1 MYFFTLEEQYL
12 FYNIVK
18 ENKSKSLK
26 HFLYLD
32 KFYLLLFNITK
43 AIKL

>member
-1 MYFFTLEEQYL
+1 MHFFTLEERQL
-12 FYNIVK
+12 FYNIAK
-18 ENKSKSLK
+18 ENKSKSLE

>member
-1 MYFFTLEEQYL
+1 MHFFTLEERQL
-12 FYNIVK
+12 FYNITK
-18 ENKSKSLK
+18 ENKSKLLEY
-26 HFLYLD
+26 FLYLD